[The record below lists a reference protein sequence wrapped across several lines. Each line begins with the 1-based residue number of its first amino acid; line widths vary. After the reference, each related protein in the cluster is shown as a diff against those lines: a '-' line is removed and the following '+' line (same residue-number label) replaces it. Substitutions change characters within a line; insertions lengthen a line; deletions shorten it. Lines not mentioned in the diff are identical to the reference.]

1 MDSTPECD
9 VLLLAAFVPELAPL
23 RAVLGDG
30 MRARLGAL
38 DVAARVVGIGL
49 PMAAAGAAMQVAE
62 VRPRVVVALGTC
74 GVYAATA
81 AAATSPSSVPLAI
94 GDVAAARRVR
104 LLDVGEVLGATQF
117 PEPMSTAVETHRT
130 LADALERAGAKRADV
145 ATTLAITVDDAM
157 AARISHAPHHGVERP
172 SDVEHLEAFGI
183 ATACAA
189 RGIPFAAAFGVANTV
204 GSCAREEWRTH
215 HRQATAAAAEVVLRW
230 LRSGEPLLR

>member
-1 MDSTPECD
+1 MEPCD

-30 MRARLGAL
+30 MRARVGCA

-62 VRPRVVVALGTC
+62 VRPRAVVALGTC

-81 AAATSPSSVPLAI
+81 GGASDASTPLAI
-94 GDVAAARRVR
+94 GDVAAARRVW
-104 LLDVGEVLGATQF
+104 LLDVGAVLGAAQF
-117 PEPMSTAVETHRT
+117 PEPMSTAVDANGA

-157 AARISHAPHHGVERP
+157 ATRIAHAPMQGVERG
-172 SDVEHLEAFGI
+172 SRVEHLEAFGI
-183 ATACAA
+183 AAACAA
-189 RGIPFAAAFGVANTV
+189 RGIPFAAALGVANTV
-204 GSCAREEWRTH
+204 GSRGRDEWRMH
-215 HRQATAAAAEVVLRW
+215 HRRAAAAAAEVVLRW
-230 LRSGEPLLR
+230 LRAGERLP